1 MDVANWENVALVIY
15 QSGLNYYDSEII
27 GEMARRVGQ
36 VEVWENAEMYQNY
49 EQAFNQILGKILE
62 II

>member
-49 EQAFNQILGKILE
+49 EQAYNQILGKMLK